1 MLIEEQIK
9 IARLIASGTP
19 REVAI
24 TEVRIMDKKSIVKS
38 GPTIDIK
45 AKDMGTEI
53 TAQDKAKSKLDKIR
67 QAGRI
72 ARKKVQRGISK
83 GGAIVKSTTG
93 KLTKKDDKLKP
104 KPSANM
110 NKSKPD
116 DKPTTNVNVV
126 LPKDKQ
132 PLGIEKI
139 DSAEGGA
146 TATQKAASNVAKLGF
161 KGIKKLAG
169 MRMRKEEFIQEV
181 EDKKDSKA
189 KKVID
194 IMKGKNSIK
203 INPDVKENTVVVQDA
218 SGKDFVE
225 IVDIISPQ
233 KVRSDWFIIWFW
245 FIRICR

>member
-1 MLIEEQIK
+1 M
-9 IARLIASGTP
+9 IASGTP

-24 TEVRIMDKKSIVKS
+24 QEQFRGKMSATADRSGAVEVKNLNDKPS
-38 GPTIDIK
+38 
-45 AKDMGTEI
+45 
-53 TAQDKAKSKLDKIR
+53 AQDRAKSRLDKIR

-72 ARKKVQRGISK
+72 IRKKTQRKSSE
-83 GGAIVKSTTG
+83 IVKSTAD
-93 KLTKKDDKLKP
+93 KLTKKDNKLKP
-104 KPSANM
+104 KPAPFV
-110 NKSKPD
+110 KPKPD
-116 DKPTTNVNVV
+116 NKPTTNINVV

-146 TATQKAASNVAKLGF
+146 TATQKAAGNVAKLGF

-194 IMKGKNSIK
+194 IMKEK
-203 INPDVKENTVVVQDA
+203 T
-218 SGKDFVE
+218 
-225 IVDIISPQ
+225 
-233 KVRSDWFIIWFW
+233 RL
-245 FIRICR
+245 R